1 MAMIALKCPHIEVSE
16 PRQRDSARA
25 PFLSFSFLFP
35 QRRARKNPLFSLSER
50 TRAPEILLESSF
62 YRDDGVSLPLS
73 LSRVAAFRSRS
84 LFVVGR
90 ERRAPFFYLSFK
102 GASMGKM

>member
-16 PRQRDSARA
+16 PRQRDSA

-35 QRRARKNPLFSLSER
+35 KEEREKILFSLSLSARER
-50 TRAPEILLESSF
+50 QRSSSSSF

-73 LSRVAAFRSRS
+73 LSYSRVSFEIS
-84 LFVVGR
+84 FHR
-90 ERRAPFFYLSFK
+90 EGEARAVFLSFL
-102 GASMGKM
+102 